1 MTEASYDVR
10 FWHIEERD
18 DARARYRVRWTVAG
32 RRFNRSFV
40 AKPLAD
46 SFRGQLLEAAR
57 KGDSFSTGTGLP
69 QSLTRRERHVTC
81 YEHAEEFVK
90 ATWPSAAAKSRIS
103 LLETLSVA
111 LPVLTRDL
119 TGAPDPDVL
128 RLAVRRAL
136 NRNEHARGLDAV
148 ELRALG
154 WLKRASLPVSALE
167 DPEVAFDLLDALGR
181 KLDGSPAAPDYY
193 SRRRR
198 VMHRVLGY
206 AVRKKRL
213 NGNPFSK
220 ANLPEGWSAPLPP
233 EDEVDPRAVGGPEL
247 VADMLTTA
255 SYVGT
260 SQGPRFVAFYGCMF
274 YAMMRPSE
282 VTALVRTSCHL
293 PGEGWGRLI
302 FADASPAAGRDF
314 TDDGRVHEA
323 RGLKGRPR
331 QAAAR
336 RATRN
341 VPIPP
346 ELVALLRAHIERF
359 GTSEDG
365 RLFRSA
371 NGNPIQPSTW
381 WQVWGKVRRLALTPE
396 QLATPLMRRPYDL
409 RHSGIT
415 WRLNSGVPAT
425 EIAAWAGHSVEMLMR
440 VYARCVAGLEDVWIA
455 RMDATLRPP
464 DDQSGSAPEDRAE
477 RGEPATTPT
486 ELSPRAGDPEEE
498 K

>member
-1 MTEASYDVR
+1 MTGASYDVR
-10 FWHIEERD
+10 IWQIHERT
-18 DARARYRVRWTVAG
+18 DAKARYRVRWRVG
-32 RRFNRSFV
+32 SRRFNQGFV
-40 AKPLAD
+40 VKALAD
-46 SFRGQLLEAAR
+46 AFRAQLLEAAR
-57 KGDSFSTGTGLP
+57 KGESFTTETGLP
-69 QSLTRRERHVTC
+69 QSLGRAGRDVTC
-81 YEHAEEFVK
+81 FEHADDFVT
-90 ATWPSAAAKSRIS
+90 ATWPTAAAKSRVS

-119 TGAPDPDVL
+119 AGAPDPDTL
-128 RLAVRRAL
+128 RLAVRHVL
-136 NRNEHARGLDAV
+136 NRNEHARRPDAG
-148 ELRALG
+148 ELRALA
-154 WLKRASLPVSALE
+154 WLKRASLPVSFLE
-167 DPEVAFDLLDALGR
+167 DPEVTLGLLEVFGR
-181 KLDGSPAAPDYY
+181 KLDGSPASPDYY

-198 VMHRVLGY
+198 VMHRVLAY

-213 NGNPFSK
+213 SANPLSK
-220 ANLPEGWSAPLPP
+220 ANLPEGWSAPLAP

-247 VADMLTTA
+247 VADMLTAA
-255 SYVGT
+255 SYVGS

-282 VTALVRTSCHL
+282 VTALVKASCYL
-293 PGEGWGRLI
+293 PVEGWGRLI

-314 TDDGRVHEA
+314 TDDGQVHEA

-346 ELVALLRAHIERF
+346 ELVALLRGHIERF
-359 GTSEDG
+359 GTAEDG

-381 WQVWGKVRRLALTPE
+381 WQVWRKVRRLALTPE
-396 QLATPLMRRPYDL
+396 QFATPLMRRPYDL

-440 VYARCVAGLEDVWIA
+440 VYARCVAGMEDVWIA
-455 RMDATLRPP
+455 RMDSTLRPP
-464 DDQSGSAPEDRAE
+464 DGQPGSRSKDRPEPRE
-477 RGEPATTPT
+477 
-486 ELSPRAGDPEEE
+486 PRAADGNDDDEEGR
-498 K
+498 